1 MGSAGFFPG
10 LEMGITVSNRQSS
23 GKTPAV
29 QISLCNLWLD
39 FVQCLRRKHS
49 GQTDEQTDGG
59 DYNTPFV
66 FFKKK
71 RGDNKVVMAVILVV
85 VRSQLNLVFLY
96 ERTLDSWQ
104 TKTISTIE
112 ERGSKIDRNSVFDCH
127 FVASV
132 L

>member
-29 QISLCNLWLD
+29 NISLCNLWLD

-59 DYNTPFV
+59 DYNIPFV

-71 RGDNKVVMAVILVV
+71 RGDKKVVMAVILVV
-85 VRSQLNLVFLY
+85 VNLVFY
-96 ERTLDSWQ
+96 TSAHWIVGKRKRYQQS
-104 TKTISTIE
+104 
-112 ERGSKIDRNSVFDCH
+112 RNADQNR
-127 FVASV
+127 
-132 L
+132 